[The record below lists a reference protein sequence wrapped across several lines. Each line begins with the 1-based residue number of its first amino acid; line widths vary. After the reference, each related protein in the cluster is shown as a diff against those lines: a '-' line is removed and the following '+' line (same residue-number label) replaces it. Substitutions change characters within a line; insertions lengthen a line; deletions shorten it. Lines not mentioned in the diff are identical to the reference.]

1 MRSIRRSKSIAAL
14 GAAGAATILLA
25 ACSSSGGGAPAA
37 AGAGAGAGASSASS
51 GTQSIAQLLPAANKE
66 GQVVWYTTFVS
77 SEITPIIQA
86 FNKQYPKIKVQTLR
100 LSADQIPPRVLTE
113 QRGGTYNADV
123 ITGDAV
129 QLDQLINAGALTA
142 YDPPDLPALPK
153 GLSLPAGHKSVIYIN
168 TTVIAYN
175 PAALKSQHLPVPTS
189 WQDLTTSQ
197 WKGQFSIDPGAVNF
211 YQSEIAALGQSKALA
226 LVKSLGNN
234 GPSLVSSHTQALTQ
248 VEQGEPAAT
257 ATAYGYLAA
266 AQAKE
271 DPGHLAFVNDS
282 ALPTSLNLA
291 SVGKNAPHPD
301 AAELFLD
308 WLESQAGQQ
317 VIVQVTNQTSLRPDV
332 KDNPLV
338 WDPTK
343 WIAGLR
349 EPEHRLGHLQ
359 QPGHGIPV
367 GAARVVLADGGLT

>member
-1 MRSIRRSKSIAAL
+1 MRSISRSKSLAAL
-14 GAAGAATILLA
+14 GAASVATVLLA
-25 ACSSSGGGAPAA
+25 ACGSSGGSSSA
-37 AGAGAGAGASSASS
+37 AGAGPASRGASG

-86 FNKQYPKIKVQTLR
+86 FNKQYPQIKVQTLR

-113 QRGGTYNADV
+113 QKGGSYDADV
-123 ITGDAV
+123 ISGDAV

-175 PAALKSQHLPVPTS
+175 PAALKSQNLPVPTS
-189 WQDLTTSQ
+189 WDDLAKPQ

-211 YQSEIAALGQSKALA
+211 YQSEIAALGQSKALT
-226 LVKSLGNN
+226 LVKALGDN
-234 GPSLVSSHTQALTQ
+234 GPKLVSSHTQALTQ

-266 AQAKE
+266 AQAKQ
-271 DPGHLAFVNDS
+271 DPAHLAFVNGS

-291 SVGKNAPHPD
+291 SVAKNAPHVN
-301 AAELFLD
+301 AAKLFLD

-317 VIVQVTNQTSLRPDV
+317 VIVQVTDQTSLRPDV

-338 WDPTK
+338 WDTTK
-343 WIAGLR
+343 WSPAWANPNTDSGTYNTQVQEYQSAL
-349 EPEHRLGHLQ
+349 H
-359 QPGHGIPV
+359 
-367 GAARVVLADGGLT
+367 ASS

>member
-1 MRSIRRSKSIAAL
+1 MRSIRPSKSLAAL
-14 GAAGAATILLA
+14 GAASVATVLLA
-25 ACSSSGGGAPAA
+25 ACGSSGGSSSSSA
-37 AGAGAGAGASSASS
+37 AGAGPASS

-86 FNKQYPKIKVQTLR
+86 FNKQYPKIKVQSLR

-113 QRGGTYNADV
+113 QKGGSYDADV
-123 ITGDAV
+123 ISGDAV

-189 WQDLTTSQ
+189 WDDLAKPQ

-211 YQSEIAALGQSKALA
+211 YQSELAALGQSKALT
-226 LVKSLGNN
+226 LVKALGDN
-234 GPSLVSSHTQALTQ
+234 GPKLVSSHTQALTQ

-266 AQAKE
+266 AQAKQ
-271 DPGHLAFVNDS
+271 DPAHLAFVNDS
-282 ALPTSLNLA
+282 SVPTSLNLA

-301 AAELFLD
+301 AAKLFLN

-338 WDPTK
+338 WDTTK
-343 WIAGLR
+343 WTPAYANPNTDSGTYTTQVQEFQSAL
-349 EPEHRLGHLQ
+349 H
-359 QPGHGIPV
+359 
-367 GAARVVLADGGLT
+367 ASS